1 MRRNRLVLER
11 IFIGRWWFKQ
21 EGFLQHRFT
30 IQFVSVCF
38 FYDSISFRSIL
49 GEAPRK
55 PNIHSFVLVLVL
67 FSFFFHSRVYVYI
80 QIIESSTLRRQKK
93 KTHTHSKVDVKKPN
107 KKEENAM
114 HTQWIFPFDFRPSVA
129 SLHEINPH
137 THHRALC
144 REKEAPCASFYV
156 SVHSRIHR
164 LIHIYCVDRKR
175 DISRLDLYQKR

>member
-49 GEAPRK
+49 AEAPRK

-93 KTHTHSKVDVKKPN
+93 KTHTQQGRRKKAQQERRKCDAHSMDFSLWFSAESCFATWN
-107 KKEENAM
+107 QST
-114 HTQWIFPFDFRPSVA
+114 HTPASSVQRERSTVRIVLCFSSFA
-129 SLHEINPH
+129 H
-137 THHRALC
+137 T
-144 REKEAPCASFYV
+144 
-156 SVHSRIHR
+156 
-164 LIHIYCVDRKR
+164 
-175 DISRLDLYQKR
+175 